1 MKLNNEILKQMKK
14 IYYQKGVEYI
24 DWMGYKITNE
34 NKPSYHHIIKSEQ
47 LKKDNM
53 ETIATLDN
61 GAYLGK
67 KSHEILHKIELI
79 DNDLYDIW
87 NKVFILIN
95 KTKTYPDNN
104 ILEMIYNLKEKT
116 EKVLKFDNRNR

>member
-116 EKVLKFDNRNR
+116 EKILKFDNRNR